1 VSKAKARGRTN
12 ESTTAVLDE
21 PKPVAGSDSLPGKSV
36 SPPNAPW
43 YVKVILLLHL
53 FCITVWAL
61 PDPKPNQM
69 SGKVVPPIYNVGDQ
83 IRLFNAKNLKTILPL
98 RAYLFSSGSWQY
110 WDMFSPNPSSTDL
123 WVDAEVIYRDG
134 TKKYFLYPRMY
145 MLPIPQKFLQ
155 ERFRK
160 FFERGNLEGYSY
172 LWPVFAQRIAYVN
185 DNVNN
190 PPKTVR
196 LSRHWLQ
203 IANPGKPQASS
214 YKTYMYFEYA
224 VDQNRLQQMRKEL

>member
-1 VSKAKARGRTN
+1 MSKIKDRGRTI
-12 ESTTAVLDE
+12 ESTTAVLDGRQ
-21 PKPVAGSDSLPGKSV
+21 PVSSTDLSTRT
-36 SPPNAPW
+36 SPLGPNAPW
-43 YVKVILLLHL
+43 YVKVLLLLHL

-61 PDPKPNQM
+61 PDPKANQM

-83 IRLFNAKNLKTILPL
+83 IRLFNAKNLKTIPPL
-98 RAYLFSSGSWQY
+98 RAYLFAGGSWQY
-110 WDMFSPNPSSTDL
+110 WDMFSPNPSSTDI

-145 MLPIPQKFLQ
+145 LLPIPQKFLQ

-160 FFERGNLEGYSY
+160 FFERANLEGYSY
-172 LWPVFAQRIAYVN
+172 LWPVFAQRIAFVN
-185 DNVNN
+185 DDIKN

-203 IANPGKPQASS
+203 IANPGKVQAST

-224 VDQNRLQQMRKEL
+224 VDQNRLQQMRKGL